1 MKHKFTATEKFTTT
15 EVATFRR
22 ELSKRDLDWLQTA
35 EIIKAFIV
43 QHGYGVSPETALA
56 AARRI
61 EGIGS
66 NVEFLHTELERLALV
81 M

>member
-1 MKHKFTATEKFTTT
+1 MKHKFSATEKFTAT
-15 EVATFRR
+15 EVATFRH
-22 ELSKRDLDWLQTA
+22 ELSKRDFDWLQTA
-35 EIIKAFIV
+35 EVITAFIV

-61 EGIGS
+61 EGVAC
-66 NVEFLHTELERLALV
+66 NVDFLHSELETLALV

>member
-1 MKHKFTATEKFTTT
+1 MKDKFTTT

-22 ELSKRDLDWLQTA
+22 ELSKRDFDWLQTA
-35 EIIKAFIV
+35 EVITTFIV

-61 EGIGS
+61 EGVGS
-66 NVEFLHTELERLALV
+66 NTDSLHTELERLALV

>member
-1 MKHKFTATEKFTTT
+1 MKFTQT

-22 ELSKRDLDWLQTA
+22 ELSKRDFDWLQTA
-35 EIIKAFIV
+35 EVIKTFIV
-43 QHGYGVSPETALA
+43 SHGYGVAPETAVA

-61 EGIGS
+61 EDGGC
-66 NVEFLHTELERLALV
+66 NTDLLHGELERLALV